1 MYPSTLIVWSWSG
14 PMTLTPADTTSRN
27 SSSLRGGGYCLDNTL
42 SPTHRREPRR
52 VHTQKKKK
60 SHTLKGKYVA
70 WGRLPENVSHK
81 EESTGKRLS
90 SIVSHTRSRGQLAGG
105 LTSGIRD
112 RQQWLMTACCSLVP
126 IIASTHS
133 PQGLADGIKDH
144 SPWRQGRMLEMS
156 CAGPRLF

>member
-1 MYPSTLIVWSWSG
+1 
-14 PMTLTPADTTSRN
+14 MTLTLAETTSRN
-27 SSSLRGGGYCLDNTL
+27 ASPLRGGGCCLDDTFQPLTEERRQGFTL
-42 SPTHRREPRR
+42 
-52 VHTQKKKK
+52 KKKK
-60 SHTLKGKYVA
+60 NPHTLKGKSVA

-133 PQGLADGIKDH
+133 PQGLADGIKEH
-144 SPWRQGRMLEMS
+144 SPWRQGWMLERN
-156 CAGPRLF
+156 CAGPSLF